1 MMVIADAERAL
12 VVAGVMGSVDAEVDD
27 TTVDIVL
34 ESAWFQPGNVRA
46 TSRKLGLHSDSSQ
59 RFSRNADPEG
69 LGYAGE
75 RAVSLILELA
85 GGELIPEC
93 VSVGSS
99 PRGERSIEIPKS
111 FVEKTCG
118 FEVDE
123 LELSKSWERLGF
135 SVSGHDPWTV
145 KIPSFRWEVDRPID
159 LVEEFLRIHGT
170 NELSDSGLSSPAL
183 LRENDPAYDFCN
195 KAIDNLVGQGF
206 QETCNYSLR
215 SSEETSSWLPQLESE
230 KIARQPLD
238 LRPHERPALP
248 ASRIGRTSLPTI
260 RKTSMT
266 CRESLKPDES
276 SVRDREETSNA

>member
-1 MMVIADAERAL
+1 MR
-12 VVAGVMGSVDAEVDD
+12 
-27 TTVDIVL
+27 
-34 ESAWFQPGNVRA
+34 
-46 TSRKLGLHSDSSQ
+46 LGG
-59 RFSRNADPEG
+59 F
-69 LGYAGE
+69 
-75 RAVSLILELA
+75 I
-85 GGELIPEC
+85 
-93 VSVGSS
+93 

-215 SSEETSSWLPQLESE
+215 SSEKRSSWLPQLESE
-230 KIARQPLD
+230 KIALANPLTSDHTPSGPPCFPDWPDVLAHNQKNLNDLQGVFETGRVFRPGPRGNLECISVAFATLAQPDSRQWKKASQSISS
-238 LRPHERPALP
+238 RPRAY
-248 ASRIGRTSLPTI
+248 SRG
-260 RKTSMT
+260 
-266 CRESLKPDES
+266 
-276 SVRDREETSNA
+276 